1 MAAKKNK
8 LQLRNGKKNKK
19 ELGLIAAT
27 VLMLALLIAGLFY
40 TRTEAYLARHSQAT
54 TTVQQPKKVVEGAE
68 STEAAEMTAETTE
81 APSAPAPA
89 PSTELVWEKQDAP
102 VQLPILMYHAI
113 HVMAPGEEANAN
125 LIVDPTTF
133 ESHLKALQEA
143 GYYAVSPEEAYK
155 ILTENVLPQGKK
167 VVWLTFDDSLW
178 DFYDIA
184 YPLLKQYQMQATNN
198 VITGTVGQEA
208 NLSLDEMKEMKENG
222 ISLQGH
228 TITHPALGNIDPA
241 QQNTEL
247 AESKTYLDSNLNQD
261 TISFA
266 YPSGSYTEETIA
278 IAEQNNYKMALT
290 TNEGL
295 ASAADGLLS
304 LNRVRV
310 LPYMTAEI
318 LLQTIA
324 TP

>member
-1 MAAKKNK
+1 MAGKRNK
-8 LQLRNGKKNKK
+8 SPQRNGKKDRK

-27 VLMLALLIAGLFY
+27 VVMLVLLIAGLLY
-40 TRTEAYLARHSQAT
+40 TRSDNFLSQYSKASTTSQEPQKVVVETET
-54 TTVQQPKKVVEGAE
+54 TTETV
-68 STEAAEMTAETTE
+68 ETTE
-81 APSAPAPA
+81 ASETAA
-89 PSTELVWEKQDAP
+89 STTSSEIIWEKQDTP

-310 LPYMTAEI
+310 LPTMTAEM

>member
-1 MAAKKNK
+1 MAGKRNK
-8 LQLRNGKKNKK
+8 SPQRNGKKDRK

-27 VLMLALLIAGLFY
+27 VVMLVLLIAGLLY
-40 TRTEAYLARHSQAT
+40 TRSDNFLSQYSKASTTRQEPQKVVVETET
-54 TTVQQPKKVVEGAE
+54 TTETV
-68 STEAAEMTAETTE
+68 ETTE
-81 APSAPAPA
+81 ASETAA
-89 PSTELVWEKQDAP
+89 STTSSEIIWEKQDTP

-310 LPYMTAEI
+310 LPTMTAEL